1 MLSEFSDALERLDM
15 SVFLAWIS
23 TLPALAQIPL
33 VLLAFFAV
41 IALLI
46 FFLEIAPRSGRKFTI
61 IRAAASVL
69 IPGIVFLALGSV
81 LWAAA
86 AATLFGALF
95 FYLDYRAKQGA
106 GYLFQL
112 VGFLSPAIFLLG
124 IGLIYPTIQT
134 TIQAFMNS
142 RGTRFVGLE
151 NFIWIF
157 TQDTGI
163 RTVLNTVVWVLVVP
177 VVSTIF
183 GLAYA
188 VFIDKSRGEKIF
200 KVLVFMP
207 MAISFVGASII
218 WRFVYAVRPAGQEQI
233 GLLNQVVVWLGG
245 EPVAWISNAPWN
257 TFFLIVVLIWIQTG
271 FAMVIL
277 SAAIKG
283 VPIEQ
288 LEAAELDGTNPWQ
301 SFINVTVP
309 GIRSSLVVVLTT
321 ISIASLK
328 VFDIVRTMTAG
339 ANETSVIANEMY
351 SQWQGFEVGRS
362 AAFAVV
368 LFVMV
373 LPIVIYNARQIK
385 KQREIR

>member
-1 MLSEFSDALERLDM
+1 MSD
-15 SVFLAWIS
+15 FLNWVATFNPIV
-23 TLPALAQIPL
+23 QIVL
-33 VLLAFFAV
+33 VVVAFVAV
-41 IALLI
+41 IALLL
-46 FFLEIAPRSGRKFTI
+46 FFVEIAPRRGRLYTG
-61 IRAAASVL
+61 IRLAFCIVVPL
-69 IPGIVFLALGSV
+69 GIALLLGSV
-81 LWAAA
+81 YWAAA
-86 AATLFGALF
+86 VAVVLGGLF
-95 FYLDYRAKQGA
+95 FWLDYKAKAGS

-112 VGFLSPAIFLLG
+112 FGFLAPAMVLLA
-124 IGLIYPTIQT
+124 IGLIYPSIKT
-134 TIQAFMNS
+134 FFDS
-142 RGTRFVGLE
+142 FLSGRGNFVGID
-151 NFIWIF
+151 NYIWIF
-157 TQDTGI
+157 TQPAAL
-163 RTVLNTVVWVLVVP
+163 RTVLNTIVWVLIVP
-177 VVSTIF
+177 AVSTAF

-188 VFIDKSRGEKIF
+188 VFIDKSRGEKVF

-218 WRFVYAVRPAGQEQI
+218 WRFVYAARPAGQEQI
-233 GLLNQVVVWLGG
+233 GLLNQVVVWFGG
-245 EPVAWISNAPWN
+245 EPVQFLQNSPWN

-283 VPIEQ
+283 VPTEQ
-288 LEAAELDGTNPWQ
+288 LEAAELDGTNAWER
-301 SFINVTVP
+301 FINVTVP

-351 SQWQGFEVGRS
+351 TQFKTFELGRS

-368 LFVMV
+368 LFVLVM
-373 LPIVIYNARQIK
+373 PIVIYNARQLK